1 MAVLEI
7 NRNDI
12 NWTMCPMDPTCTR
25 QERMKPVLFC
35 HWDLYQHE
43 KWMLPSPNWDGLPIG
58 HHFQNGHQRSEIT
71 FSYITHH
78 LGSIETI
85 FCFQM
90 RSYLGHLASSHLP
103 QLHGQVS
110 MALETT
116 GIGVCAIN
124 NCSSR
129 SSSHSEQISAGVCD
143 ELRLVLRC
151 ICSNVCAEK
160 GVQYGKVTTN
170 CWRVMMG

>member
-1 MAVLEI
+1 MIIIYLVSSIFTISLSSAWSRRHCKKWI
-7 NRNDI
+7 AIRANRKWFN
-12 NWTMCPMDPTCTR
+12 
-25 QERMKPVLFC
+25 LF
-35 HWDLYQHE
+35 D
-43 KWMLPSPNWDGLPIG
+43 
-58 HHFQNGHQRSEIT
+58 
-71 FSYITHH
+71 ITHCD

-85 FCFQM
+85 FGFRM

-129 SSSHSEQISAGVCD
+129 SSSLSEQISAGVCD
-143 ELRLVLRC
+143 ELRFVLRC
-151 ICSNVCAEK
+151 LCSNVCAEK
-160 GVQYGKVTTN
+160 GVQYCKVTTTCN